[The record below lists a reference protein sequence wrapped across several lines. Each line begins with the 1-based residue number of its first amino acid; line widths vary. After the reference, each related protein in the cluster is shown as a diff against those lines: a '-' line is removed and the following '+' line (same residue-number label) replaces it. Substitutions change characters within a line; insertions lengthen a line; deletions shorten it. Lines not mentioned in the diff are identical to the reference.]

1 VSRAAVASA
10 ALALAVVVGA
20 FLVFQ
25 PSAATS
31 SGAIVWLSRNIADLG
46 VPYHRA
52 SDVVGF
58 SLNVALFV
66 PGAAAAALLWRRV
79 RWWQWVLVGF
89 VVSAGIETMQG
100 LFFASRDAEV
110 RDLVSNTLGA
120 ALGSGAV
127 LLWRQGRPHT

>member
-1 VSRAAVASA
+1 VSRAVVAGT

-31 SGAIVWLSRNIADLG
+31 SGAIQYLARHIADLG
-46 VPYHRA
+46 IPYRWA

-89 VVSAGIETMQG
+89 LVSAGIEAVQG

-110 RDLVSNTLGA
+110 QDLVSNTLGA
-120 ALGSGAV
+120 ALGSAAV
-127 LLWRQGRPHT
+127 LGWRSRPHT

>member
-1 VSRAAVASA
+1 MSRAAVAST
-10 ALALAVVVGA
+10 ALGLAVVVGA

-31 SGAIVWLSRNIADLG
+31 SGAIVWLSRRIADLG

-79 RWWQWVLVGF
+79 RWWHWVLVGF

-120 ALGSGAV
+120 ALGSAAA
-127 LLWRQGRPHT
+127 LLWLRRPHT

>member
-1 VSRAAVASA
+1 VSRAAVAST
-10 ALALAVVVGA
+10 ALGLAVVVGA

-31 SGAIVWLSRNIADLG
+31 SGAIVWLSRRIADLG

-79 RWWQWVLVGF
+79 RWWHWVLVGF

-120 ALGSGAV
+120 ALGSAAA
-127 LLWRQGRPHT
+127 LLWLRRPHT

>member
-1 VSRAAVASA
+1 MSRAAVAGA

-31 SGAIVWLSRNIADLG
+31 SGAIVWLSRHMVDLG

-52 SDVVGF
+52 SDVIGF

-79 RWWQWVLVGF
+79 RWWQWILLGF
-89 VVSAGIETMQG
+89 LVSAGIETVQG

-127 LLWRQGRPHT
+127 LFWRSRTHT

>member
-1 VSRAAVASA
+1 MSRAAVASA

-31 SGAIVWLSRNIADLG
+31 SGAIIWLSRRMVDLG
-46 VPYHRA
+46 IPYHRA

-79 RWWQWVLVGF
+79 RWWHWVLVGF

-127 LLWRQGRPHT
+127 ILWRRTAR